1 MNDDKLPVMFE
12 VTAARSVTSERGTFV
27 DPERRISAHKVVE
40 TVMSMDLEAMS
51 AKVSDMVDR
60 FSSAFVPKPG
70 GPKETEIEFAIS
82 LTADGSVVFAS
93 LGSTISM
100 KVKVK
105 LDRE

>member
-1 MNDDKLPVMFE
+1 MSDNKLPVMFE
-12 VTAARSVTSERGTFV
+12 VTAPRSEALEPGAFV

-60 FSSAFVPKPG
+60 LSNAFVPKPG

-100 KVKVK
+100 KVRVK

>member
-1 MNDDKLPVMFE
+1 MNDQKPQIKFE
-12 VTAARSVTSERGTFV
+12 VTAPSSG
-27 DPERRISAHKVVE
+27 PEEEGEFIDTDRRISTHTVVE

-60 FSSAFVPKPG
+60 LSSAFVPKPG

-82 LTADGSVVFAS
+82 LDAKGGVVFAS
-93 LGSTISM
+93 LGSSISM
-100 KVKVK
+100 KVKVT